1 MATSCRAKLPQSVRL
16 CEYCMAIFRNEPDD
30 LQRLDWLLLQNGA
43 VTLYFR
49 PQVLV
54 EDVEWLKGHDY
65 RVDSFECS
73 VWVSESQMHE
83 ALSRGLEFPPYYG
96 RNLNALNDCISDIE
110 IPEEGGRVLVF
121 SRYDSFAARFPD
133 VAWSVLDI
141 MEINSRRLLLFGQRL
156 IVLVQSDDPELFF
169 EPVGGRPVMWNRKEW
184 LARSRGL

>member
-54 EDVEWLKGHDY
+54 EDVEWLKGQDY

-83 ALSRGLEFPPYYG
+83 ALSRGLEFPAYYG

-110 IPEEGGRVLVF
+110 IPEDADECWYLVDMILLQQDFLMSLGPF
-121 SRYDSFAARFPD
+121 STS
-133 VAWSVLDI
+133 WK
-141 MEINSRRLLLFGQRL
+141 L
-156 IVLVQSDDPELFF
+156 IRADCFSLVND
-169 EPVGGRPVMWNRKEW
+169 
-184 LARSRGL
+184 